1 MAATRLIAMHMNK
14 GKSLS
19 KCLKDR
25 TDYEINPDKTEG
37 GKYVSSYACDS
48 KTVVEEFVLSKREY
62 EQKTGKQPKGDVIA
76 YQIRQSFKPGEVTP
90 ELANRIG
97 YETAMRFTKGNHAFV
112 VSTHTDRAHI
122 HNHVIFNSTALS
134 GDRKFKDFFLSGIAL
149 GRISN
154 LICLEN
160 GLSVIAPQ
168 PFHNKST
175 YIRPDRGSSFREGL
189 RSAIDIALSKKPQ
202 DFNALLAELA
212 AQGYEIKRGKH
223 TAVRGPGQQR
233 FIRFRSLG
241 VGYTEADIQKK
252 IEGVVRGAEQNQQK
266 TPAYREK
273 DFDLLLNL

>member
-19 KCLKDR
+19 KCLKER
-25 TDYEINPDKTEG
+25 ADYEINPDKTEG
-37 GKYVSSYACDS
+37 GKYVSSYACDP
-48 KTVVEEFVLSKREY
+48 KIVVEEFVLSKREY

-168 PFHNKST
+168 PFHSKNS
-175 YIRPDRGSSFREGL
+175 YIRPDRGPSFREGTQC
-189 RSAIDIALSKKPQ
+189 RVW
-202 DFNALLAELA
+202 
-212 AQGYEIKRGKH
+212 RG
-223 TAVRGPGQQR
+223 T
-233 FIRFRSLG
+233 F
-241 VGYTEADIQKK
+241 QK
-252 IEGVVRGAEQNQQK
+252 ESC
-266 TPAYREK
+266 
-273 DFDLLLNL
+273 LC